1 MGHSEGIVR
10 PSALVLVAAA
20 LGSILVSPPP
30 AHAYLKDWIATIG
43 SDPAAI
49 MFVAGVVLLIVV
61 LVGAV
66 VAARARRRRE
76 RQREAERQKAP
87 EGPHEVAIRPWVE
100 EGRRLLNHWQERIER
115 LDELQSR
122 LAAMAQEIGQLKA
135 QVGRME
141 AVQAENVHLAQ
152 EKEALLQ
159 ERDQVRAVL
168 ARIGELIQQAS
179 EARPRTGGDV
189 PEARP

>member
-1 MGHSEGIVR
+1 
-10 PSALVLVAAA
+10 LVLAAAA
-20 LGSILVSPPP
+20 LGSILVCPPP

-61 LVGAV
+61 LVGGV
-66 VAARARRRRE
+66 VAARAQRRRE
-76 RQREAERQKAP
+76 RQREAERQMAP
-87 EGPHEVAIRPWVE
+87 AGAREVAIGPWVE

-122 LAAMAQEIGQLKA
+122 LAAMAQEIGQLKT
-135 QVGRME
+135 QVSRME
-141 AVQAENVHLAQ
+141 AVQAENVRLGR
-152 EKEALLQ
+152 EKEALLL
-159 ERDQVRAVL
+159 EREQVRSVL

-179 EARPRTGGDV
+179 EARSRAAGDG
-189 PEARP
+189 PGAGP